1 MSQSSCANL
10 TSAQRRHVLTSALL
24 AAGAAATLALPNSSR
39 AATPGEDAPPLAQ
52 APRALVFPPLSMQRL
67 ANGLELIVAQR
78 PGLPLVTA
86 QLLVRAGAEADPPL
100 RPGVASMTSTLRAMG
115 ALRAGKRVDAATLA
129 RQAEALGGGL
139 EVASSWG
146 ASSVGMTVATPQLP
160 AALALLADV
169 MRHPVLAD
177 DELAR
182 ARAQA
187 LDGLRV
193 TLSSPSEVASMALRR
208 SHWGDTPHGRV
219 ITPATLQQ
227 LQRAELQAFQARW
240 VRPDRAALVLVGDIT
255 APQALALAQR
265 VLGDWAAPAQAAP
278 PTRLAAPAPI
288 PESLVLID
296 MPGSGQSGVA
306 VAAPFLSSSPADL
319 PQRYAGL
326 VAQAVLG
333 GGYSARLN
341 QEVRIKRGLSYGV
354 SGGPESFAAGGMFS
368 ARAQTQHTTAAQV
381 LQLLRAEIARLADAP
396 PDATELA
403 ARQATLVGGFARQTE
418 TTGGLAGLLAG
429 QWTQHRPMADLALHS
444 PKLLAVTADQVQAFA
459 QRYWRDQPLRA
470 VVAGDLTAAGPSLG
484 ENEATTTLRLP
495 VAELDL
501 ARDDLRQVGK
511 R

>member
-1 MSQSSCANL
+1 MNQLSTAKLTCAP
-10 TSAQRRHVLTSALL
+10 RRHVLASALL
-24 AAGAAATLALPNSSR
+24 AAGASAAPALPTSAL
-39 AATPGEDAPPLAQ
+39 AATPGGDAPPLAQ
-52 APRALVFPPLSMQRL
+52 APRPLVFPPISVQRL
-67 ANGLELIVAQR
+67 ANGLALIVAQR
-78 PGLPLVTA
+78 HGLPLVTA
-86 QLLVRAGAEADPPL
+86 RLLVRAGAEADPPL
-100 RPGVASMTSTLRAMG
+100 RPGVASMTSTLWANG

-139 EVASSWG
+139 DVSSSWG

-160 AALALLADV
+160 AALALMADV
-169 MRHPVLAD
+169 MRHPLLAE

-208 SHWGDTPHGRV
+208 SHWGDSPHGRV
-219 ITPATLQQ
+219 VTPAAV
-227 LQRAELQAFQARW
+227 QRLARADLQAFQARW
-240 VRPDRAALVLVGDIT
+240 VRPDRAALVLVGDLSP
-255 APQALALAQR
+255 AQALVLAQR
-265 VLGDWAAPAQAAP
+265 LLGDWVAPAQAAP
-278 PTRLAAPAPI
+278 PTPMAGPAPI
-288 PESLVLID
+288 SESLVLID

-306 VAAPFLSSSPADL
+306 VAAPYLSSSPADQA
-319 PQRYAGL
+319 QRYPGL

-354 SGGPESFAAGGMFS
+354 SGGPESFADGGMFS
-368 ARAQTQHTTAAQV
+368 ARAQTQHATAAQV
-381 LQLLRAEIARLADAP
+381 LQLLRAEIGRLADAP

-418 TTGGLAGLLAG
+418 TTGGLAALLAG
-429 QWTQHRPMADLALHS
+429 QWTQHRPMADLALQV
-444 PKLLAVTADQVQAFA
+444 PRLLAVTADQVQAFA
-459 QRYWRDQPLRA
+459 QRYWRGQPLRA
-470 VVAGDLTAAGPSLG
+470 VVAGDLTAAGPGLG
-484 ENEATTTLRLP
+484 EAEASTTLRLT